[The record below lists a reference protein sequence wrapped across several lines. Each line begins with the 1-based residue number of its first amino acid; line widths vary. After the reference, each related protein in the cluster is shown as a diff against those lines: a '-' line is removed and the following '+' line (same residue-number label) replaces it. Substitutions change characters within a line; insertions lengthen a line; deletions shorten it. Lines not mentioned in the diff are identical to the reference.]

1 MKDNYCSKITPFPHS
16 PPVSPEGNGGKIMH
30 MRYLNLGIL
39 YALNCPEVNTS
50 KANINHN

>member
-16 PPVSPEGNGGKIMH
+16 PRFPGGEWGKIMH